1 MERLSVFVVKH
12 WVLVSGLIAV
22 VAALIWDLVR
32 ASKGRAPQIWPT
44 ELIRL
49 MNREEAVVIDVRDK
63 SAYKKGHIAG
73 ALSIPLAEAKQRIAE
88 IDIDRKRPIVLYCHS
103 GNTSVG
109 AVGDLVKAGFENIYR
124 LKGGMLEWQDS
135 HLPVTKD

>member
-1 MERLSVFVVKH
+1 MERLSEFVVQH

-32 ASKGRAPQIWPT
+32 AGRGQAPQVWPT

-49 MNREEAVVIDVRDK
+49 MNREEAVIIDVRDK
-63 SAYKKGHIAG
+63 NAYKKGHIAG
-73 ALSIPLAEAKQRIAE
+73 ALSIPLAEAKQRIAA
-88 IDIDRKRPIVLYCHS
+88 IDIDRKRPVVLYCHS
-103 GNTSVG
+103 GNSSVG

-135 HLPVTKD
+135 HLPVTKE